1 MKRIVADM
9 SEQNDNHIGSYEID
23 PKYSDFI
30 GKYTL
35 ILVSKCNFMY
45 DYERGGSRKK
55 ISIDGTL

>member
-1 MKRIVADM
+1 MNDFIILTLNLFCQDLKRIVADM

-35 ILVSKCNFMY
+35 
-45 DYERGGSRKK
+45 
-55 ISIDGTL
+55 